1 MANFTA
7 AFTAG
12 ATLETWT
19 DPATVSA
26 PGRLNPS
33 EGLSH
38 KRYKATVGVQV
49 TITMTQNGVV
59 ALLDS
64 GLSGFV
70 FKPWHL
76 ETPDGSPPGWSNPA
90 GQSSVQRFTPTQVGH
105 YALGILFWNPTT
117 GAHGGSVIV
126 HIDAK

>member
-7 AFTAG
+7 AFTSG
-12 ATLETWT
+12 AMLEAWT
-19 DPATVSA
+19 DPATASA

-49 TITMTQNGVV
+49 VITTTQNGVV
-59 ALLDS
+59 APLDS

-90 GQSSVQRFTPTQVGH
+90 GQSYRARVPRPAGR
-105 YALGILFWNPTT
+105 PR
-117 GAHGGSVIV
+117 GADHGPPRLP
-126 HIDAK
+126 HA